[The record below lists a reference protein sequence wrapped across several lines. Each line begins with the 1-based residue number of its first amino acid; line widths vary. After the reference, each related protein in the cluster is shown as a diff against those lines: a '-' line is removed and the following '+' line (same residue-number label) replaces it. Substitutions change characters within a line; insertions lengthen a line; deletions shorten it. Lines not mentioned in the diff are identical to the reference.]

1 MSECCQHEIE
11 ILLARNKK
19 LAEEEKRLKR
29 KYQDLLVENL
39 QKDVIIQSLKEQ
51 IVESAYL
58 NYKDKLSVACIENLR
73 SVGKSQREDS
83 QFIAII
89 LAELYVDLHKKTLS
103 NSHKSSDS
111 SAISP
116 SDLQMLQSIFDER
129 LSHIPEEI
137 SDLRKK
143 SLPKLIRNA
152 IDNARRRN
160 INNAW

>member
-1 MSECCQHEIE
+1 M
-11 ILLARNKK
+11 K
-19 LAEEEKRLKR
+19 
-29 KYQDLLVENL
+29 NL
-39 QKDVIIQSLKEQ
+39 QNDVIIQSSKEQ
-51 IVESAYL
+51 IVESAHL

-89 LAELYVDLHKKTLS
+89 LAELYVDLHKNTLS

-116 SDLQMLQSIFDER
+116 SGLQMMQSIFDER

-137 SDLRKK
+137 SDLRKQ

-152 IDNARRRN
+152 IDKARRN
-160 INNAW
+160 IVSSA